1 MSLLSTLHATLSP
14 FAEGRVFPDIAP
26 EETALP
32 YVTYQQVGGVPVN
45 FVDGGVPGKRNTRMQ
60 INVWARTRSESD
72 ALAIQVEDA
81 LRLETA
87 LQTTV
92 LGSLIA
98 VYEPETKL
106 KGSMQDFSFW
116 Y

>member
-1 MSLLSTLHATLSP
+1 LPKAACSP
-14 FAEGRVFPDIAP
+14 
-26 EETALP
+26 T